1 MRLTQEK
8 FKGISV
14 FIERNARALDLN
26 LYRFYFENGSA
37 DSVIA
42 DRTLLEFFRAYTGPL
57 KQSIEDTL
65 EIVRYYQNSAQFTIL
80 TATEH
85 TNQLTFELA
94 EQAEAKSGKI
104 FDLNILAMAIEN
116 EIDIL
121 LTKNVSDYP
130 QTGLINIVDPT

>member
-1 MRLTQEK
+1 MSSKVLPDTNILIYASYAGSPYLEK
-8 FKGISV
+8 CQKIFDGRHEL
-14 FIERNARALDLN
+14 F
-26 LYRFYFENGSA
+26 
-37 DSVIA
+37 IA